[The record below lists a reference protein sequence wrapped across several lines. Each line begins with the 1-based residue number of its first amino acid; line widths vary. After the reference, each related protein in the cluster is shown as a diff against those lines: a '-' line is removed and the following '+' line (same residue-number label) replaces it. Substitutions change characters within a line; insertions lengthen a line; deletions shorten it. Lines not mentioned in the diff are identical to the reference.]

1 MRTMKQRI
9 PRIVIAA
16 TQSGSG
22 KTTIVTGLLAA
33 LKEKG
38 LKVQSYKVGPDYID
52 PGYHE
57 IASGRPGH
65 NLDTWL
71 VTEEKLA
78 EIFART
84 ADDADIAIIEGVMG
98 LYDGGKNGISSTA
111 SVAKLLDAP
120 VLLVINAKS
129 MGESAAALA
138 LGFKQYDPTV
148 NIAGV
153 ILNRLGSP
161 THRQMIEE
169 ALERLDIPVF
179 GAVGRNDKMNMPERH
194 LGLLPVQENNSEAEV
209 VAEIGRTV
217 GASVDIEK
225 IIGLAESAPE
235 IELPAR
241 NTLPEKRRVRI
252 AVARDD
258 AFTFY
263 YPESIYQLEISGAE
277 IIPFSPLHDREI
289 PEADGLILGGGFP
302 EMFASELYG
311 NESMR
316 ASIGEAAKSGMP
328 IYAECGGFM
337 YLMKEMVDFDG
348 NHFPMTGIIPG
359 SVTMNKKLQ
368 TVGYVAAT
376 MEKDTVLGRKGTV
389 LHGHEFHFSSECA
402 PENINPEEY
411 PRAFTFQ
418 RMRKIPPYLA
428 GYAKDNILGSY
439 LHLHFAGSPEAARS
453 FVDKCAEY
461 RQQQER

>member
-241 NTLPEKRRVRI
+241 NTLPEKRRARI

-348 NHFPMTGIIPG
+348 NHFPMTGIIPS

>member
-1 MRTMKQRI
+1 MSTMKQRI

-84 ADDADIAIIEGVMG
+84 VDDADIAIIEGVMG

-277 IIPFSPLHDREI
+277 IIPFSPLHDREM